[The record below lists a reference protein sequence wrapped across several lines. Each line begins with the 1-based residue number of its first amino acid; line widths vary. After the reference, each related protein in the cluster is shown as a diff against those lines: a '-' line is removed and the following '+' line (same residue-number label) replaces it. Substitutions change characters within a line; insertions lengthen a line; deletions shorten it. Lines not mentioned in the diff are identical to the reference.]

1 MPRVRKANISL
12 SAGSIESTEKQEF
25 KKHDLP
31 QKQEKIS

>member
-12 SAGSIESTEKQEF
+12 SAGSIESTEKQEL
-25 KKHDLP
+25 KKNDP

>member
-25 KKHDLP
+25 KKKDP